1 MTNTNLENTIEISGK
16 LSEYSLGELF
26 QFIQEGKK
34 TGILTIQEINDKN
47 TSKIVYIWCSQGK
60 IVAASNNLKATGLRS
75 LIEQR
80 QWLTAM
86 DIDEAI
92 EMCKSKKLPL
102 GPYLRSLG
110 LLDVDQ
116 LKLLFYIQVMQ
127 QICALFQLKDA
138 KYQLTS
144 DSNLPLLEMTGLS
157 ASMTEVILAGL
168 RALKDWSALEDK
180 MPDQTSGLIPMI
192 NGEPPL
198 NLNET
203 EKEVWRYTNGTVSL
217 QQIASKLSLSLSEV
231 KKIGFR
237 LIMVSLAEEIPFV
250 NMGEKKT
257 MSADEEDLNDVILKN
272 SGLSGPFLENL
283 AKFLKAKARA

>member
-1 MTNTNLENTIEISGK
+1 MTNKNLENTLEIRGK

-34 TGILTIQEINDKN
+34 TGILTVQEMNEKN
-47 TSKIVYIWCSQGK
+47 TSKTVHIWCSQGK
-60 IVAASNNLKATGLRS
+60 IVAASNNLKAQGLRS

-80 QWLTAM
+80 QWLKT
-86 DIDEAI
+86 I
-92 EMCKSKKLPL
+92 ELDQAVEICKSKNIPL

-110 LLDVDQ
+110 LLDIDK

-127 QICALFQLKDA
+127 QICALFQLKEA

-157 ASMTEVILAGL
+157 SPMTEVILAGL

-180 MPDQTSGLIPMI
+180 MPDHTSGLIQLI
-192 NGEPPL
+192 KGEPSVTL
-198 NLNET
+198 NAA
-203 EKEVWRYTNGTVSL
+203 EKEVWSYTNGTISL
-217 QQIASKLSLSLSEV
+217 QQMAEKLSLSLSEV

-250 NMGEKKT
+250 NMCEKKT
-257 MSADEEDLNDVILKN
+257 ADEKDLNDITIKN
-272 SGLSGPFLENL
+272 SGLTGPFLQNL
-283 AKFLKAKARA
+283 ANFLKAKARA